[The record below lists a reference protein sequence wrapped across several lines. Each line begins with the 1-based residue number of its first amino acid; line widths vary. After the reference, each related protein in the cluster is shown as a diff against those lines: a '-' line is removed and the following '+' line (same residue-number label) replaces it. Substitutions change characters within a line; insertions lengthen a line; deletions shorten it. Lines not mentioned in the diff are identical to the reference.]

1 MTALN
6 ATQEIS
12 VNMNNLPNNL
22 KSIWQT
28 WQWRR
33 KNNLSFWF
41 CLSRE
46 RKTEAKGS
54 KKPLSLKPFYQ
65 LKTTRRW
72 NHSVTNKFR
81 PMEYN
86 WKFVPRQCM
95 KGLQRKPSLRNERS
109 KHFCQVKKGRTK
121 ASMRRE
127 GPLFFQLVK
136 LQQST
141 S

>member
-46 RKTEAKGS
+46 RKTEAIKALKS
-54 KKPLSLKPFYQ
+54 PLVLNLFISWKPHEGGIIVLQINLD
-65 LKTTRRW
+65 RW
-72 NHSVTNKFR
+72 NITGNLFLDNVWKDFR
-81 PMEYN
+81 ENHPQGTKGPN
-86 WKFVPRQCM
+86 IFV
-95 KGLQRKPSLRNERS
+95 KS
-109 KHFCQVKKGRTK
+109 KRGEQKQAWEGRDHC
-121 ASMRRE
+121 
-127 GPLFFQLVK
+127 FFN
-136 LQQST
+136 
-141 S
+141 